1 MRFKLITVFVMLL
14 SYIGMA
20 QETKTISGTVSDST
34 DVPLPGAQLKVQ
46 GKEIFTV
53 TDFDGN
59 FTLEDVEEGD
69 VFRITFLG
77 FQPKEVTVGT
87 ENEYNVVLQE
97 EAASLN
103 EVVVI
108 GYGEAESRDL
118 AGTISNLKAE
128 EINDSPTTSALQA
141 AQGKLPGVQV
151 INNGSPGSV
160 GNVRIRGAI
169 SVLGGADPLYVVDGV
184 ITQDISGIANSDI
197 ESFDVL
203 KDASST
209 AIYGARGANGVVLIT
224 TKSGKGKMKVSL
236 SSTTGI
242 NTLVNGV
249 DMANA
254 QEYAQYTNEALTRTG
269 NDPAFTASEI
279 SGLQTTDWMDQITRE
294 GLFQNYNLS
303 VSGSKEDIDYYVSA
317 NYMDEEGILQDND
330 YERLTVRLNNT
341 YHLSEN
347 IRFGHNVSLVRQR
360 GFNPSFSNFTNAY
373 KQAPHIPVRGEDGN
387 YRTTN
392 LNNVGNPVANIDNNQ
407 NVNEQVRILGNA
419 WGEVDIF
426 DWLSFR
432 SSIGVN
438 VLREKSRNYGARYI
452 VGNESGTQILN
463 QNQVLN
469 VRDYDEE
476 RFNWDN
482 FLTFDKKFG
491 KHDVNLTLGL
501 TSERLASEAF
511 EGSRRGVPPSDNLL
525 YLGIG
530 EQEGQTIDHVGDR
543 STRLA
548 YFSRLLYNFDKR
560 YVFNATIRREGSSKF
575 AESERIRY
583 YPSFGVAWN
592 IDNEDFFA
600 NQNFLSN
607 LKVRGSYGLVGN
619 DRIDSGLFL
628 QLIDFSA
635 YPFPNGVAI
644 GGSSIQQYDENL
656 TWETTTEL
664 DLGIEFGMLD
674 NRLTGE
680 FTYYDKE
687 TEDILFPLSLPQTS
701 GDDSFV
707 TNAGSIENKGIEFA
721 LNWSDASESGDFSY
735 NVGFNITKNEN
746 ELTNINPV
754 VENAIP
760 FIDSGDLGN
769 GQIVTRTVEGNELGT
784 FWLYKTDGVFTSQ
797 SEIDNSAQPG
807 ARVGDF
813 RYVDT
818 NGDGSITQ
826 TDRQYMGSYQPDFY
840 YGINLGVT
848 YKQVDFSTSLFGNVG
863 NKVFNGL
870 RAQRFSG
877 ENIDADLFGER
888 YTGGDSGNGGPAAF
902 NAVPLPSD
910 YYLEDGDFL
919 RVNNITVGYN
929 FSDDILESIQLSR
942 LRVYATAQNALTFTK
957 YSGFNPELP
966 RGILDSGLE
975 LDAYPTTAK
984 FLLGL
989 NIDF

>member
-1 MRFKLITVFVMLL
+1 MLL

-279 SGLQTTDWMDQITRE
+279 SGLQTTDWMDEITRE

-360 GFNPSFSNFTNAY
+360 GFNPSFSNFT
-373 KQAPHIPVRGEDGN
+373 KED
-387 YRTTN
+387 
-392 LNNVGNPVANIDNNQ
+392 NVLIGRIILLVKIIDNKNIKKIIIKYKL
-407 NVNEQVRILGNA
+407 NKLNE
-419 WGEVDIF
+419 
-426 DWLSFR
+426 
-432 SSIGVN
+432 
-438 VLREKSRNYGARYI
+438 
-452 VGNESGTQILN
+452 
-463 QNQVLN
+463 
-469 VRDYDEE
+469 
-476 RFNWDN
+476 
-482 FLTFDKKFG
+482 
-491 KHDVNLTLGL
+491 
-501 TSERLASEAF
+501 AS
-511 EGSRRGVPPSDNLL
+511 
-525 YLGIG
+525 
-530 EQEGQTIDHVGDR
+530 
-543 STRLA
+543 
-548 YFSRLLYNFDKR
+548 
-560 YVFNATIRREGSSKF
+560 
-575 AESERIRY
+575 
-583 YPSFGVAWN
+583 
-592 IDNEDFFA
+592 
-600 NQNFLSN
+600 
-607 LKVRGSYGLVGN
+607 
-619 DRIDSGLFL
+619 
-628 QLIDFSA
+628 
-635 YPFPNGVAI
+635 
-644 GGSSIQQYDENL
+644 
-656 TWETTTEL
+656 
-664 DLGIEFGMLD
+664 
-674 NRLTGE
+674 
-680 FTYYDKE
+680 
-687 TEDILFPLSLPQTS
+687 
-701 GDDSFV
+701 
-707 TNAGSIENKGIEFA
+707 
-721 LNWSDASESGDFSY
+721 
-735 NVGFNITKNEN
+735 
-746 ELTNINPV
+746 
-754 VENAIP
+754 
-760 FIDSGDLGN
+760 
-769 GQIVTRTVEGNELGT
+769 
-784 FWLYKTDGVFTSQ
+784 
-797 SEIDNSAQPG
+797 
-807 ARVGDF
+807 
-813 RYVDT
+813 
-818 NGDGSITQ
+818 
-826 TDRQYMGSYQPDFY
+826 
-840 YGINLGVT
+840 
-848 YKQVDFSTSLFGNVG
+848 
-863 NKVFNGL
+863 
-870 RAQRFSG
+870 
-877 ENIDADLFGER
+877 
-888 YTGGDSGNGGPAAF
+888 
-902 NAVPLPSD
+902 AVPLLFGVKKP
-910 YYLEDGDFL
+910 L
-919 RVNNITVGYN
+919 I
-929 FSDDILESIQLSR
+929 
-942 LRVYATAQNALTFTK
+942 K
-957 YSGFNPELP
+957 
-966 RGILDSGLE
+966 
-975 LDAYPTTAK
+975 TTP
-984 FLLGL
+984 
-989 NIDF
+989 